1 MDRCRQYIRQLFAAS
16 LKLNK
21 AGLKMKIM
29 ICGKG
34 GCGKSTLTVLL
45 ARALANTGKKVLVVD
60 ADESNLCLHRLLGAN
75 QPEILMDAMGG
86 RPGTREKLKQA
97 SDHLHEDDFFKQIM
111 TFDTLP
117 RECLAEA
124 DGIKL
129 LVVGKIKQF
138 GEGCACMIG
147 GISKAVLSRLQEK
160 DNEIV
165 LIDAEAGLEHFGR
178 QVDKSCDLVLSIV
191 DPSYESVQMA
201 GRVMEIA
208 QGAGVQTYF
217 ILNKIDK
224 DVRQRMA
231 DGLDPQR
238 IIAEIPRSNDIFQ
251 QNLQG
256 QPLTAGI
263 PQIEAAC
270 EFISSYRKPLSL
282 NMKL

>member
-1 MDRCRQYIRQLFAAS
+1 
-16 LKLNK
+16 
-21 AGLKMKIM
+21 MKIM

-45 ARALANTGKKVLVVD
+45 ARALTDCGKKVLVVD
-60 ADESNLCLHRLLGAN
+60 ADESNLCLHRLLGAD

-86 RPGTREKLKQA
+86 RTGTREKLKQA
-97 SDHLHEDDFFKQIM
+97 TDHSHEDGFFKETM
-111 TFDTLP
+111 TFATLP
-117 RECLAEA
+117 GECLAEV

-147 GISKAVLSRLQEK
+147 GISRAVLSRLQEK
-160 DNEIV
+160 ENEIV

-191 DPSYESVQMA
+191 DPSYESIQMA
-201 GRVMEIA
+201 GRVREIA

-217 ILNKIDK
+217 ILNKIDE
-224 DVRQRMA
+224 DIRQVMA

-238 IIAEIPRSNDIFQ
+238 VIAAIPHSSDIFQ

-256 QPLTAGI
+256 QALTTTI

-270 EFISSYRKPLSL
+270 TFISGYRKPLSL
-282 NMKL
+282 NMKI